1 MLKDFDFFPINSWME
16 SYVSEEKFT
25 GCSLLIASGN
35 EIIHKHYSG
44 FRNKKKA
51 QPFDFDTVVRIYSMT
66 KPITSLALMILEDKG
81 KVDLNTPIDDFIP
94 SFSNSYALIDG
105 AKDLSQIKK
114 VSPPTLVH
122 LLTHTSGLSY
132 GFNDSLVGKA
142 YAEKSRISRQEEKI
156 SGKSVNSMDLQKL
169 CDAIAEFPLSFAPG
183 RQWEY
188 SMSID
193 VIGRVIEIVSGK
205 NLSDFITENIL
216 EPAEMHDTG
225 FFLNGDMKKRMAECY
240 VKHSEKDS
248 YVHYLDT
255 PDDYEKENVNLFL
268 GGSGLLSTIFDYFKF
283 TKIISNDGMYNKTKI
298 LSPHGIQKLTTNM
311 LASDIATI
319 GPKDFAFMSTTGMG
333 HSLGG
338 SVIIDPQE
346 NFSSSKGDYSWGGMA
361 STYFW
366 IDRVN
371 KISVIFLTQLIPS
384 GSYPNRP
391 ELKKLVRKCLNLN

>member
-1 MLKDFDFFPINSWME
+1 
-16 SYVSEEKFT
+16 
-25 GCSLLIASGN
+25 
-35 EIIHKHYSG
+35 
-44 FRNKKKA
+44 
-51 QPFDFDTVVRIYSMT
+51 
-66 KPITSLALMILEDKG
+66 
-81 KVDLNTPIDDFIP
+81 
-94 SFSNSYALIDG
+94 
-105 AKDLSQIKK
+105 
-114 VSPPTLVH
+114 
-122 LLTHTSGLSY
+122 
-132 GFNDSLVGKA
+132 
-142 YAEKSRISRQEEKI
+142 
-156 SGKSVNSMDLQKL
+156 MDLQKL
-169 CDAIAEFPLSFAPG
+169 CDALSEFPLSFTPG
-183 RQWEY
+183 RKWEY

-216 EPAEMHDTG
+216 EPAEMLDTG
-225 FFLNGDMKKRMAECY
+225 FFLKGSMKKRMAECY

-248 YVHYLDT
+248 YMHYLDT
-255 PDDYEKENVNLFL
+255 PDDYERENVNLFL

-298 LSPHGIQKLTTNM
+298 ISSHGIQKLTTNV
-311 LASDIATI
+311 LACDIATI

-384 GSYPNRP
+384 NSYPNRP
-391 ELKKLVRKCLNLN
+391 ELKKLVRKCLNLD

>member
-1 MLKDFDFFPINSWME
+1 MLKDFDFSPINSWME
-16 SYVSEEKFT
+16 SYVSEEKFA

-81 KVDLNTPIDDFIP
+81 KVDLNTPIDHFIP
-94 SFSNSYALIDG
+94 SFSNPYALIDG
-105 AKDLSQIKK
+105 AKDISQVKK
-114 VSPPTLVH
+114 VPSPTLVH

-132 GFNDSLVGKA
+132 AFNDSLVGKA
-142 YAEKSRISRQEEKI
+142 YAEKSRLAGQEQKTL
-156 SGKSVNSMDLQKL
+156 KNSSNIMDLQKL
-169 CDAIAEFPLSFAPG
+169 CDALSEFPLSFTPG
-183 RQWEY
+183 RKWEY
-188 SMSID
+188 SMGID

-205 NLSDFITENIL
+205 NLSEFISETIL
-216 EPAEMHDTG
+216 EPAEMQNTG
-225 FFLNGDMKKRMAECY
+225 FFLKNDMKEKMAECY
-240 VKHSEKDS
+240 VKNSEKDS
-248 YVHYLDT
+248 YDHFLDK
-255 PDDYEKENVNLFL
+255 PEDYEKENINLLL

-283 TKIISNDGMYNKTKI
+283 TKIISNDGMYNETKI
-298 LSPHGIQKLTTNM
+298 ISSHGIQKLTTNI
-311 LASDIATI
+311 LACDIATI

-333 HSLGG
+333 HGLGG

-346 NFSSSKGDYSWGGMA
+346 SFSSSTGDYSWGGMA

-371 KISVIFLTQLIPS
+371 KLSVIFLTQLIPS

-391 ELKKLVRKCLNLN
+391 ELKKLVRDCLNLN

>member
-1 MLKDFDFFPINSWME
+1 MLKDFDFSPINSWME

-51 QPFDFDTVVRIYSMT
+51 QPFDFDSVVRIYSMT

-94 SFSNSYALIDG
+94 SFSNPYALIDG
-105 AKDLSQIKK
+105 AKDISQVKK
-114 VSPPTLVH
+114 VPAPTLVH

-132 GFNDSLVGKA
+132 AFNDSLVGKA
-142 YAEKSRISRQEEKI
+142 YAEKSRLAGQQEKTL
-156 SGKSVNSMDLQKL
+156 KNSSNIMDLQKL
-169 CDAIAEFPLSFAPG
+169 CDALSEFPLSFTPG
-183 RQWEY
+183 RKWEY
-188 SMSID
+188 SMGID

-205 NLSDFITENIL
+205 NLSEFITENIL
-216 EPAEMHDTG
+216 EPAEMQNTG
-225 FFLNGDMKKRMAECY
+225 FFLKNDMKEKMAECY
-240 VKHSEKDS
+240 VKNSEKDS
-248 YVHYLDT
+248 YGHFLNK
-255 PDDYEKENVNLFL
+255 PEDYEKENVNLFL

-298 LSPHGIQKLTTNM
+298 ISSHGIQKLTTNI
-311 LASDIATI
+311 LACDIATI

-333 HSLGG
+333 HGLGG

-346 NFSSSKGDYSWGGMA
+346 SFSSSIGDYSWGGMA

-371 KISVIFLTQLIPS
+371 KLSVIFLTQLIPS

-391 ELKKLVRKCLNLN
+391 ELKKLVRGCLNIN

>member
-1 MLKDFDFFPINSWME
+1 MLKDFDFSPINSWME
-16 SYVSEEKFT
+16 SYVSEEKFA
-25 GCSLLIASGN
+25 GCSLLIASGDK
-35 EIIHKHYSG
+35 IIHKYYSG

-51 QPFDFDTVVRIYSMT
+51 QPFDFNSVVRIYSMT

-81 KVDLNTPIDDFIP
+81 KVDLNTPISDFIP

-105 AKDLSQIKK
+105 AKDISQVKK
-114 VSPPTLVH
+114 VPAPTLVH

-132 GFNDSLVGKA
+132 AFNDSLVGKA
-142 YAEKSRISRQEEKI
+142 YAEKSRLVGQEEKTL
-156 SGKSVNSMDLQKL
+156 KNSSNIMDLQKL
-169 CDAIAEFPLSFAPG
+169 CDALSEFPLSFTPG
-183 RQWEY
+183 RKWEY
-188 SMSID
+188 SMGID

-205 NLSDFITENIL
+205 NLSEFITENIL
-216 EPAEMHDTG
+216 EPAEMQNTG
-225 FFLNGDMKKRMAECY
+225 FFLKNDMKEKMAECY
-240 VKHSEKDS
+240 VKNSEKDS
-248 YVHYLDT
+248 YGHFLDK
-255 PDDYEKENVNLFL
+255 PEDYEKENVNLFL

-298 LSPHGIQKLTTNM
+298 ISSHGIQKLTTNI
-311 LASDIATI
+311 LACDIATI

-333 HSLGG
+333 HGLGG

-346 NFSSSKGDYSWGGMA
+346 SFSSSIGDYSWGGMA

-371 KISVIFLTQLIPS
+371 KLSVIFLTQLIPS

-391 ELKKLVRKCLNLN
+391 ELKKLVRGCLNIN